1 MTRVVSGLRNL
12 PMSVKV
18 SRAATDTKLSAS
30 HINLKNLRYILFKNE
45 QARRT
50 HVEIL
55 PGACNGGA
63 MIEAAIAIPILIAL
77 LFAGFAI
84 MQMTL
89 NTTLIERNL
98 ELAARAAALES
109 NVATG
114 TILEKQAAVDHA
126 ASIVVARLSALNLH
140 TTDVMVTQ
148 LRTSPLGI
156 SPIYCAISVQAQF
169 VSICTTCDT
178 LGIFSG
184 SGSKTFHAVAAPSE
198 CLS

>member
-1 MTRVVSGLRNL
+1 MTRVVSNLRNL
-12 PMSVKV
+12 LIPLKV
-18 SRAATDTKLSAS
+18 SHAANTIKQLAL
-30 HINLKNLRYILFKNE
+30 HINLKYLRYISFKNE
-45 QARRT
+45 QASRD

-63 MIEAAIAIPILIAL
+63 MIEAAIAIPILMAL

-109 NVATG
+109 YVPTADKQHAVEVA
-114 TILEKQAAVDHA
+114 ARA
-126 ASIVVARLSALNLH
+126 VVARLSALNLH
-140 TTDVMVTQ
+140 TTSVMVSNP
-148 LRTSPLGI
+148 RTSPVGTF
-156 SPIYCAISVQAQF
+156 PIYCAIAVDAQF

-198 CLS
+198 CF